1 MREGEVL
8 SVSVTYLCTWTL
20 GSSEDPAPGWF
31 YYIVELANSYP

>member
-8 SVSVTYLCTWTL
+8 SVFVTYLCTWTL
-20 GSSEDPAPGWF
+20 GNSEYPAPGGF